1 MSECKPHSRIGT
13 AVVVQRGFI
22 QPAPATPFPNV
33 RSSLGAGQIKPY
45 AFLCRSTMTFSFSLC
60 RDCLA
65 KYNALRFEPACTY
78 SLNVMPLCSLVW
90 PDEHPERWFRECCE
104 ECQESMRRLAHVRTH
119 FWRANEFPDDYRAFW
134 AQAQRTIPNWPG
146 FGRLSL
152 NEEQL
157 KSLAG
162 CGEEL
167 NDFMGAVAED
177 FPATRFTD
185 QGGGLSKFTASREQD
200 EAPRKQWWQFWK

>member
-1 MSECKPHSRIGT
+1 
-13 AVVVQRGFI
+13 
-22 QPAPATPFPNV
+22 
-33 RSSLGAGQIKPY
+33 
-45 AFLCRSTMTFSFSLC
+45 
-60 RDCLA
+60 
-65 KYNALRFEPACTY
+65 
-78 SLNVMPLCSLVW
+78 
-90 PDEHPERWFRECCE
+90 
-104 ECQESMRRLAHVRTH
+104 
-119 FWRANEFPDDYRAFW
+119 
-134 AQAQRTIPNWPG
+134 
-146 FGRLSL
+146 LSL